1 MNNNKNN
8 GYLLIISAV
17 ILWSLS
23 GLLVKNVTATP
34 FWEIILLLFSGIVIS
49 GISYALYGSGLR
61 QVTMERALIICLA
74 EPILNPIWVYLGNG
88 EKRIFKNKILN
99 NSLFISYFTKKILL
113 YWIFKA
119 ILIESD
125 KTFISI
131 NELLTKKLYN

>member
-88 EKRIFKNKILN
+88 EVPSMTTVIRVSF
-99 NSLFISYFTKKILL
+99 ILL
-113 YWIFKA
+113 GA
-119 ILIESD
+119 ITDILFTSRA
-125 KTFISI
+125 
-131 NELLTKKLYN
+131 KKLNRIKNLIIP

>member
-49 GISYALYGSGLR
+49 YALYGSGLR

-88 EKRIFKNKILN
+88 EVPSMTTVIRVSF
-99 NSLFISYFTKKILL
+99 ILL
-113 YWIFKA
+113 GA
-119 ILIESD
+119 ITDILFTSRAK
-125 KTFISI
+125 KTEK
-131 NELLTKKLYN
+131 N

>member
-88 EKRIFKNKILN
+88 EVPSMTTVIGVSF
-99 NSLFISYFTKKILL
+99 ILL
-113 YWIFKA
+113 GAITDILFTSKA
-119 ILIESD
+119 K
-125 KTFISI
+125 KTEK
-131 NELLTKKLYN
+131 N

>member
-1 MNNNKNN
+1 MNNNNKNN

-88 EKRIFKNKILN
+88 EVPSMTTVIGVSF
-99 NSLFISYFTKKILL
+99 ILL
-113 YWIFKA
+113 GA
-119 ILIESD
+119 ITDILFTSRAK
-125 KTFISI
+125 KTEQ
-131 NELLTKKLYN
+131 N

>member
-88 EKRIFKNKILN
+88 EVPSMTTVIRVSF
-99 NSLFISYFTKKILL
+99 ILL
-113 YWIFKA
+113 GA
-119 ILIESD
+119 ITDILFTSRAKKMNRIKNLI
-125 KTFISI
+125 
-131 NELLTKKLYN
+131 NP

>member
-88 EKRIFKNKILN
+88 EVPSMTTVIGVSFILLGAITDI
-99 NSLFISYFTKKILL
+99 LFTSKAKKTEKKISYDEFMKEIQTK
-113 YWIFKA
+113 
-119 ILIESD
+119 S
-125 KTFISI
+125 
-131 NELLTKKLYN
+131 KKED